1 MRNRAGKKILA
12 AGMAVILTA
21 GLFSDSS
28 ATTSQAAKK
37 VKSVTITN
45 PQTSSLYLK
54 KGEKFQ
60 VKTKV
65 APASAKNKKL
75 TFTSSNKKVAAV
87 SAKGKVTAKKNGK
100 AKITAAAKD
109 KSGRKAAITVQVVK
123 NFKKASGV
131 SLDQKNVVLN
141 INGNGTNSMALT
153 ASVTPKKATVKK
165 VVYKTSDAAVA
176 GVSAKGV
183 VTAKKEGTV
192 KITAHAADGRG
203 AKAVCTVTVK
213 KQSAQP
219 MPLIVPSPTPSVAPP
234 VSTPAVPTG
243 TPGDGKQRAIL
254 QSTNNFRSYAVVT
267 YSLPEEVKAEDISE
281 ISLGMDSDKPVS
293 VRLYAGAKRKTA
305 AELTGAETG
314 VTDTVTGT
322 QDVTVDGVQGTV
334 TLHQLEIQ
342 ETSSTRFAVPA
353 GIGNSCSL
361 SLDEQAKSRLA
372 EGDGKERQIVIYPHA
387 VCPNITIYDLVIT
400 TVSGNRYTIPL
411 DETTVR
417 AAEGGKVSF
426 L

>member
-1 MRNRAGKKILA
+1 
-12 AGMAVILTA
+12 MAVILTA

-28 ATTSQAAKK
+28 ATTSKAAKK
-37 VKSVTITN
+37 VSSVTITN
-45 PQTSSLYLK
+45 PQTSTLYLK

-65 APASAKNKKL
+65 APASAKNKKIK
-75 TFTSSNKKVAAV
+75 FSSSNKKVAAV

-100 AKITAAAKD
+100 AKVTAAAKD

-141 INGNGTNSMALT
+141 INGNGTNTIALT

-192 KITAHAADGRG
+192 KITALAADGRG

-219 MPLIVPSPTPSVAPP
+219 MPLIVPSPTPP

-243 TPGDGKQRAIL
+243 TPGDGKQRVL
-254 QSTNNFRSYAVVT
+254 FQSSNNFRSYAVVT

-281 ISLGMDSDKPVS
+281 ISLGMDSDKPAS

-305 AELTGAETG
+305 AELTGAEHKI
-314 VTDTVTGT
+314 TDTVTGT
-322 QDVTVDGVQGTV
+322 QDVTVGGVQGTS

-361 SLDEQAKSRLA
+361 LLDEQAKSRLA
-372 EGDGKERQIVIYPHA
+372 EGGGKERQIVIYPHA
-387 VCPNITIYDLVIT
+387 VCPNITIYDMVIT
-400 TVSGNRYTIPL
+400 TVSGKRYTIPL
-411 DETTVR
+411 EETTVQ

>member
-1 MRNRAGKKILA
+1 MQSRAGKKVLA

-28 ATTSQAAKK
+28 VISSKAAKK
-37 VKSVTITN
+37 VSSVTITN
-45 PQTSSLYLK
+45 PQTSTLYLK

-75 TFTSSNKKVAAV
+75 KITSSNKKVAAV
-87 SAKGKVTAKKNGK
+87 STKGKITAKKNGK

-109 KSGRKAAITVQVVK
+109 GSGRKAVITVTVVK

-131 SLDQKNVVLN
+131 SLNQKNAVLYVG
-141 INGNGTNSMALT
+141 GNGANSMALT
-153 ASVTPKKATVKK
+153 SSVTPKKATVKK
-165 VVYKTSDAAVA
+165 VVYMTSDAGVA
-176 GVSAKGV
+176 GVSSKGV
-183 VTAKKEGTV
+183 VTAKKEGTA
-192 KITAHAADGRG
+192 KITALAADGRG

-213 KQSAQP
+213 KVPDQQLASA
-219 MPLIVPSPTPSVAPP
+219 VPSVAPP
-234 VSTPAVPTG
+234 ESTPAVPTG
-243 TPGDGKQRAIL
+243 TPDDAKQRVL
-254 QSTNNFRSYAVVT
+254 FQSSNNFRSYAVVT

-281 ISLGMDSDKPVS
+281 ISLGVDSDKPAS
-293 VRLYAGAKRKTA
+293 IRLYAGGKRKET
-305 AELTGAETG
+305 AELTGAERTIA
-314 VTDTVTGT
+314 DTVTGT
-322 QDVTVDGVQGTV
+322 ETVTVDGVQGTA

-353 GIGNSCSL
+353 GIGNTCSL
-361 SLDEQAKSRLA
+361 PLDEQAKGRLGA
-372 EGDGKERQIVIYPHA
+372 GDGKERQIVIYPHA
-387 VCPNITIYDLVIT
+387 VCPNITIYDMVIT
-400 TVSGNRYTIPL
+400 TVSGNRYTIRL
-411 DETTVR
+411 DETTVQ

>member
-1 MRNRAGKKILA
+1 MRSRAGKKILA

-37 VKSVTITN
+37 VSSVTITN

-75 TFTSSNKKVAAV
+75 KFTSSNKKVAAV

-131 SLDQKNVVLN
+131 SLDQKNVALYL
-141 INGNGTNSMALT
+141 GNGANTVTLEA
-153 ASVTPKKATVKK
+153 AVTPKKATVKK
-165 VVYKTSDAAVA
+165 VVYKTSDASVA

-192 KITAHAADGRG
+192 KVTAFAADGRG

-213 KQSAQP
+213 NQP
-219 MPLIVPSPTPSVAPP
+219 VQPSPSVVPATTPSAAPP

-243 TPGDGKQRAIL
+243 KPDDGKQRVL
-254 QSTNNFRSYAVVT
+254 FQSSNNFRSYAVVS

-281 ISLGMDSDKPVS
+281 ISLGVDSDKPVS
-293 VRLYAGAKRKTA
+293 MRLYAGAKRNGA
-305 AELTGAETG
+305 AELTGAEHKI
-314 VTDTVTGT
+314 TDTVTGT
-322 QDVTVDGVQGTV
+322 QDVTVDGVQGTA

-353 GIGNSCSL
+353 GIGNTCSL

-372 EGDGKERQIVIYPHA
+372 EGDGKERQITIYPHA

-400 TVSGNRYTIPL
+400 TVSGNRYTISL
-411 DETTVR
+411 DETTVQ

>member
-75 TFTSSNKKVAAV
+75 KFTSSNKKVAAV

-131 SLDQKNVVLN
+131 SLDQKNAVLYMS
-141 INGNGTNSMALT
+141 NGANTVTLAAT
-153 ASVTPKKATVKK
+153 VTPKKATVKK
-165 VVYKTSDAAVA
+165 VVYKTSDASVA

-183 VTAKKEGTV
+183 VTAKKEGIV
-192 KITAHAADGRG
+192 KVTAFAADGRG
-203 AKAVCTVTVK
+203 AKAVCTITVK
-213 KQSAQP
+213 QQPDSSA
-219 MPLIVPSPTPSVAPP
+219 VPVVTPSAVPP

-243 TPGDGKQRAIL
+243 KPDDGKQRVIF
-254 QSTNNFRSYAVVT
+254 QSSNNFRSYAVVS
-267 YSLPEEVKAEDISE
+267 YSLPEEVTAEDISE
-281 ISLGMDSDKPVS
+281 ISLGVDSDKPMS
-293 VRLYAGAKRKTA
+293 VRLYAGEKRKTA
-305 AELTGAETG
+305 AELTGAESK
-314 VTDTVTGT
+314 VIDTVTGT
-322 QDVTVDGVQGTV
+322 QDVTVDGVQGTA

-372 EGDGKERQIVIYPHA
+372 EGDGKERQITIYPHA